1 MTTYSF
7 VDRFNHWLAALFF
20 VAIACAGWALY
31 FDSFD
36 QATAGTVR
44 DLHKAFGTLIGLF
57 AIWRVGARMVRGFP
71 PPVEGA
77 STALAGLARSI
88 HYTLLAGVLIMPAS
102 GLAKSLFAGRPVDLF
117 GLLTLGSAD
126 SKNEAYAELAST
138 VHFIAGVAV
147 SLAVVLHIL
156 AALKHHFLDRD
167 QTLVRMIRG

>member
-1 MTTYSF
+1 MTTYGP
-7 VDRFNHWLAALFF
+7 VDRFNHWLAALLF

-44 DLHKAFGTLIGLF
+44 DLHKAFGTLIGVF

-71 PPVEGA
+71 PPVEGS
-77 STALAGLARSI
+77 STALAGLARTI
-88 HYTLLAGVLIMPAS
+88 HYILLAGVLIMPAS

-117 GLLTLGSAD
+117 GLVTLGSPD
-126 SKNEAYAELAST
+126 IKNEAYAELAST
-138 VHFIAGVAV
+138 IHFIAAVAV
-147 SLAVVLHIL
+147 SLAVCLHVL

-167 QTLVRMIRG
+167 QTLVRMLRG

>member
-1 MTTYSF
+1 MSTYGF
-7 VDRFNHWLAALFF
+7 VDRFNHWFAALFF

-36 QATAGTVR
+36 RATAGTVR
-44 DLHKAFGTLIGLF
+44 DLHKAFGTLIGVF

-71 PPVEGA
+71 PSVEGA
-77 STALAGLARSI
+77 STALAGLARTI
-88 HYTLLAGVLIMPAS
+88 HYTLLAGILIMPAS

-117 GLLTLGSAD
+117 GLVTLGSPD

-138 VHFIAGVAV
+138 VHFIAGIVV
-147 SLAVVLHIL
+147 SLAVALHIL

-167 QTLVRMIRG
+167 QTLVRMLRG

>member
-1 MTTYSF
+1 MTTYGL
-7 VDRFNHWLAALFF
+7 VDRFNHWLAALLF

-44 DLHKAFGTLIGLF
+44 DLHKAFGTLIGVF

-71 PPVEGA
+71 PPVEGS
-77 STALAGLARSI
+77 STALAGLARTI
-88 HYTLLAGVLIMPAS
+88 HYILLAGVLIMPAS

-117 GLLTLGSAD
+117 GLVTLGSPD
-126 SKNEAYAELAST
+126 IKNGAYAELAST
-138 VHFIAGVAV
+138 IHFIAAVAV
-147 SLAVVLHIL
+147 SLAVCLHVL

-167 QTLVRMIRG
+167 QTLVRMLRG